1 MTPVITLQT
10 DAGIKQCKLADLDG
24 VFKAQNFLWGGT
36 QWAEACVALRNS
48 ILEAIR
54 GHLNTDVYLHQ
65 LRQHFKAPFQASNGS
80 QLKLK
85 RFQTVHSLL
94 DNELLPSTVKQ
105 TLSRRMT
112 NMEDMVD
119 ALFGRHFN
127 LFTKGDIDKFN
138 NELHDEFEV
147 LQCSIEA
154 YTMHQMLA
162 QMSSL
167 ANHDSIPAD
176 FQLTEDA
183 KTASARAGL
192 EDRVEKLKAARQTIN
207 ELAGVPAWR
216 HHDGS
221 TGSYIKA
228 VTAASLGGSGLDAGS
243 TINGSYCFV
252 WPDEAPAVLR
262 AACAAEPT

>member
-24 VFKAQNFLWGGT
+24 VFQAQNLLTGGT

-127 LFTKGDIDKFN
+127 LFKKG
-138 NELHDEFEV
+138 ELHDEFEV

-162 QMSSL
+162 QMSSK
-167 ANHDSIPAD
+167 S
-176 FQLTEDA
+176 
-183 KTASARAGL
+183 
-192 EDRVEKLKAARQTIN
+192 
-207 ELAGVPAWR
+207 
-216 HHDGS
+216 
-221 TGSYIKA
+221 
-228 VTAASLGGSGLDAGS
+228 
-243 TINGSYCFV
+243 
-252 WPDEAPAVLR
+252 
-262 AACAAEPT
+262 